1 MSNESAALDLATAY
15 SAVSE
20 MYRARPGYSRG
31 VPRATA
37 EIAHL

>member
-20 MYRARPGYSRG
+20 MYRAPTWIFTRCAASNG
-31 VPRATA
+31 
-37 EIAHL
+37 